1 MTDDD
6 YCLQRLGGS
15 GSSLYYCLRF
25 LPARERAWLMALQAL
40 AAEIMEVG
48 EECHDPGLAR
58 TKLDWWQQELRQAFD
73 GRPSHPVTRALH
85 PVMQAGL
92 LDELALQDLIAAS
105 IQDIAPVRFATVA
118 ELRRHAQRTAGR
130 IEALAAG
137 LLGGSDAVTQAA
149 AVELGAA
156 HARCRQLVSIG
167 ADVRRDRLYLASE
180 DLTRHGVRAA
190 DIFGRRENDAW
201 HALLS
206 EQVDRLLASYDRILD
221 ALPGSSRGALLP
233 GIVLAAQNRALLEEI
248 RRLQYRLLSQRVAL
262 TPLRRL
268 WISWRTLRR
277 ERRRAARSRSD

>member
-6 YCLQRLGGS
+6 YCVQRLGS
-15 GSSLYYCLRF
+15 GSSLYYCLRL
-25 LPARERAWLMALQAL
+25 LPPRERAWLTALQAF

-58 TKLDWWQQELRQAFD
+58 IKFDWWQQELRQTFD
-73 GRPSHPVTRALH
+73 GRPGHPVTRALQ
-85 PVMQAGL
+85 PAMQAGL
-92 LDELALQDLIAAS
+92 LNGPALQDLIEAS

-118 ELRRHAQRTAGR
+118 DLQHHAQRTTGR

-156 HARCRQLVSIG
+156 HALCRQLVSVG

-180 DLTRHGVRAA
+180 DLARHGVRQS
-190 DIFGRRENDAW
+190 DIFGLRETDAW
-201 HALLS
+201 HTLLS
-206 EQVDRLLASYDRILD
+206 ERVDRLLASYDRILD
-221 ALPGSSRGALLP
+221 ALPGSSRRALLP

-268 WISWRTLRR
+268 WISWRTLQR
-277 ERRRAARSRSD
+277 ERRRAARSGSD